1 MVDFSNAKL
10 CGASPEMN
18 DVFAKLEAAA
28 DEINNKIE
36 ASASEAAAKFKEM
49 QNELNS
55 VTEKLQNIEIPEL
68 PQLNF
73 PAEISGLIGMA
84 TGSSAHASALGKLTS
99 EFSSVVSAKGLS
111 MDSLIGAAKSG
122 DVCSLIPNLQKVAG
136 SDTTVQK
143 PKEVLQAAKEALGEV
158 ASKITQNTELK
169 SKMEALAQRVSA
181 GAVSNIPPEKDGGLI
196 KFPPS
201 TYIISIAVPSGATI
215 KAAVQKV
222 INAYDRGN
230 FIKPGEGDGFSY
242 KKRSIG
248 VWDNYDPDWKR
259 YEPPEETMSA

>member
-1 MVDFSNAKL
+1 MEQGR
-10 CGASPEMN
+10 GA
-18 DVFAKLEAAA
+18 
-28 DEINNKIE
+28 
-36 ASASEAAAKFKEM
+36 
-49 QNELNS
+49 
-55 VTEKLQNIEIPEL
+55 
-68 PQLNF
+68 
-73 PAEISGLIGMA
+73 
-84 TGSSAHASALGKLTS
+84 
-99 EFSSVVSAKGLS
+99 
-111 MDSLIGAAKSG
+111 
-122 DVCSLIPNLQKVAG
+122 
-136 SDTTVQK
+136 
-143 PKEVLQAAKEALGEV
+143 
-158 ASKITQNTELK
+158 KITQNTELK